1 MSGKTRKMT
10 MTMTSAQALR
20 KGICGVLPTTDAA
33 PMCEWLLSPKL
44 ASPLALELGQQD
56 SETVY

>member
-1 MSGKTRKMT
+1 